1 MYSSNRPKPGRV
13 SRLKVRAQVRRGIF
27 QCVKYQSVLEAQ
39 RHYLVTDRKLP
50 DVRVF
55 LVLANEFPGDLRA
68 IRDLLDVKVIARVA
82 VPGHFEAGAAA
93 V

>member
-1 MYSSNRPKPGRV
+1 M
-13 SRLKVRAQVRRGIF
+13 
-27 QCVKYQSVLEAQ
+27 
-39 RHYLVTDRKLP
+39 TDRKLP